1 MERGTTC
8 YANVGHMVGK
18 KRVEMQ
24 RTVHI
29 TLSQFLPCVGG
40 QKKVTSWRT
49 WRSALSA
56 KSRHRSVVARK
67 PEMKNSNPAIEQ
79 SPGQTMACV
88 KQMLFRGEQQSKSPN
103 MASLFFR
110 FILSN
115 NRRPES
121 FPLMD
126 RRKPCRAGDLSRRYL
141 HLITAKMAQQ
151 AARNRS

>member
-1 MERGTTC
+1 MQMSAIWSERKGWKC
-8 YANVGHMVGK
+8 
-18 KRVEMQ
+18 
-24 RTVHI
+24 
-29 TLSQFLPCVGG
+29 SG
-40 QKKVTSWRT
+40 QCTSLCPSFSLVLVDKKKVTSWRT

-126 RRKPCRAGDLSRRYL
+126 RRKPCRAGDLSRRCL